1 MNGYVMYNYAY
12 VFLPN
17 VTLEFL
23 LAILVERRSA
33 GDFWK
38 FSVVVLYF
46 FLSFSVV
53 VV

>member
-33 GDFWK
+33 GFK
-38 FSVVVLYF
+38 GGNSSSYF
-46 FLSFSVV
+46 AIQ
-53 VV
+53 